1 MIGRYSLEVTI
12 EPGETAEIPADNGEP
27 MKCLLFDEW
36 KKEGVEPRINNKRFG
51 FLLCMEIHKSEMEY
65 AMKNGSSGVIEKL
78 KEKGYYPYSD
88 LDRDPVF

>member
-1 MIGRYSLEVTI
+1 
-12 EPGETAEIPADNGEP
+12 
-27 MKCLLFDEW
+27 MKNM
-36 KKEGVEPRINNKRFG
+36 KKH
-51 FLLCMEIHKSEMEY
+51 IHKSEMEY